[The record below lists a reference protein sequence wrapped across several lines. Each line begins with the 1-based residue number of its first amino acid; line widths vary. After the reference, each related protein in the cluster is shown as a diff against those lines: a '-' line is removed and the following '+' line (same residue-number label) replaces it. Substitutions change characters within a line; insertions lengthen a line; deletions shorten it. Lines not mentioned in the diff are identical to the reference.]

1 MKCPFCGFLE
11 DKVIDSRL
19 SRDHSA
25 IRRRRQ
31 CLSCNRRF
39 TTFERIEV
47 SLPVII
53 KRNLNREPYNRDK
66 VESGIHKAC
75 EKRPVSQEKID
86 ELINELEQR
95 LRETGEKEISA
106 EVIGEHIMN
115 ALKELDDVAYIR
127 FASVYRQFKDIS
139 EFMQELQELLNQPHN
154 KPEPVDPDGNE

>member
-25 IRRRRQ
+25 IRRRRE

-39 TTFERIEV
+39 TTFERAEIG
-47 SLPVII
+47 LPMVI
-53 KRNLNREPYNRDK
+53 KRNLTREPYDRAK
-66 VESGIHKAC
+66 VEGGLHKAC

-86 ELINELEQR
+86 ELLNALEQS
-95 LRETGEKEISA
+95 LRETGEKEIKA
-106 EVIGEHIMN
+106 AYIGEYIMG

-139 EFMQELQELLNQPHN
+139 EFMQELQGLL
-154 KPEPVDPDGNE
+154 K